1 MGKIEAAIIE
11 AYTAYDQAI
20 QSTLD
25 PKAVLPYFQY
35 PFFFLTPQAAI
46 AAATPADVEAQLPI
60 SYADAFAVVT
70 AQERNG
76 VVVTGD
82 PEFRSVE
89 TAGLVPVE
97 WLRR

>member
-1 MGKIEAAIIE
+1 MGKIEAASIE

-60 SYADAFAVVT
+60 SDADAFVIVT

-76 VVVTGD
+76 GVRGD